1 MAQSMQQI
9 RQRIKVIDVNY
20 KIIKATQL
28 VATVKLKRIAKRI
41 EIIQP
46 YYSEVYNTFHQLLP
60 KLENSFYIKNKPI
73 VAKKTLWVVFNSNLG
88 LCGGFNNNLNKLVL
102 EKLEPNDEIIVVGSK
117 ATVFFKNHDYL
128 IMQEY
133 TNFNINST
141 YNDSQEIALTLMS
154 QFNNKVVDSI
164 KIAYTKYI
172 NTVIVQPT
180 IIDLL
185 PIVSENKE
193 IKDNLVLTDFE
204 PNPQVVIET
213 AIPLYIGA
221 IIYGTLIESQVS
233 EQASRRL
240 AMENASNN
248 AHDMKNDLLIYY
260 NRARQGTITQEISEI
275 IAGADAQT
283 SSEIN

>member
-9 RQRIKVIDVNY
+9 RKKIKVIDTNY
-20 KIIKATQL
+20 KITKATQL

-41 EIIQP
+41 EAIQP

-60 KLENSFYIKNKPI
+60 KLENSFYIKNSKITPT
-73 VAKKTLWVVFNSNLG
+73 KTLWVVFNSNLG
-88 LCGGFNNNLNKLVL
+88 LCGGFNNNLNKLVFEQL
-102 EKLEPNDEIIVVGSK
+102 NPNDEIIAVGSK
-117 ATVFFKNHDYL
+117 AVTYFKNHNRPV
-128 IMQEY
+128 MQEY
-133 TNFNINST
+133 NNFNINST
-141 YNDSQEIALTLMS
+141 YNDAQEIALTLMS
-154 QFNNKVVDSI
+154 QFNNKIVDSI
-164 KIAYTKYI
+164 KVAYTKYI
-172 NTVIVQPT
+172 NTVTMEPT

-185 PIVSENKE
+185 PIVSEKKAT
-193 IKDNLVLTDFE
+193 KDSLVLTDFE

-221 IIYGTLIESQVS
+221 IIYGTMVESQVS

-248 AHDMKNDLLIYY
+248 AHDMKNNLLIYY

-275 IAGADAQT
+275 IGGADAQT
-283 SSEIN
+283 SSEK